1 MNFYF
6 YKVSSQAQNYPYL
19 DLTRYRCN
27 NGWNLYLDKG
37 WTKTENYFYKGEK
50 SSYCKIYVD
59 PVVRI
64 ETNKLRD
71 FPIYHNE
78 TEISNFKKLDNI
90 VPVDGV
96 VEVDQDI
103 KIQYQKG
110 FYPRIATK
118 PISFKDCHDILYDA
132 VIENVGTFASMN
144 KRPVYIPKQGG
155 IDTLTVRSVFDF
167 LGVDY
172 QIFDL
177 PKEAPVP
184 SSLKAELAKN
194 YWGFNQV
201 EEKENAVIVTG
212 FYGDEWVLRNPY
224 YVHALLSSRGIN
236 LTSEFDGRTSCYMKN
251 YFEHYREKCSQ
262 DPNITVEE
270 LISQI
275 CNDFQIWH
283 VNDTR
288 YFSPLKHESLIDLLT
303 ADSETVIEQITD
315 AKLSKSIIE
324 KCSPGLLDLVDST
337 KNKHDPDYFWPA

>member
-1 MNFYF
+1 MNFACTRTDTGSRYF
-6 YKVSSQAQNYPYL
+6 DFEKYQAK
-19 DLTRYRCN
+19 
-27 NGWNLYLDKG
+27 NGWFLYLDKG
-37 WTKTENYFYKGEK
+37 WINTENYFYKGEK

-71 FPIYHNE
+71 FPIYHNQ

-96 VEVDQDI
+96 VEIDQDI
-103 KIQYQKG
+103 TIQYQQG

-118 PISFKDCHDILYDA
+118 PISFKDCHDILFDA
-132 VIENVGTFASMN
+132 LIENVGTFASMN
-144 KRPVYIPKQGG
+144 KRPVYIPVQGG

-167 LGVDY
+167 LSVDY
-172 QIFDL
+172 QTFDL

-184 SSLKAELAKN
+184 SSLKAELSKN

-224 YVHALLSSRGIN
+224 YVHVLLSSRGIN
-236 LTSEFDGRTSCYMKN
+236 LAAEFDRRPSCYMKK
-251 YFEHYREKCSQ
+251 YFEHYREKCNH
-262 DPNITVEE
+262 DTNTTIDE

-283 VNDTR
+283 LNNTR
-288 YFSPLKHESLIDLLT
+288 LLSPLKHESLIDLLT
-303 ADSETVIEQITD
+303 ADSETVIEQVTD
-315 AKLSKSIIE
+315 AKLSRSIIE
-324 KCSPGLLDLVDST
+324 KCNPKLIELINDT
-337 KNKHDPDYFWPA
+337 KNQYDPDYFLPY

>member
-1 MNFYF
+1 MNFACTQTDTGSRYF
-6 YKVSSQAQNYPYL
+6 DFEKYQAK
-19 DLTRYRCN
+19 
-27 NGWNLYLDKG
+27 NGWFLYLDKG

-71 FPIYHNE
+71 FPIYHNQ

-96 VEVDQDI
+96 VEIDQDI
-103 KIQYQKG
+103 TIQYQQG

-118 PISFKDCHDILYDA
+118 PISFKDCHDILFDA
-132 VIENVGTFASMN
+132 LIENVGTFASMN
-144 KRPVYIPKQGG
+144 KRPVYIPVQGG

-167 LGVDY
+167 LSVDY
-172 QIFDL
+172 QTFDL

-184 SSLKAELAKN
+184 SSLKAELSKN

-224 YVHALLSSRGIN
+224 YVHVLLSSRGIN
-236 LTSEFDGRTSCYMKN
+236 LAAEFDRRPSCYMKK
-251 YFEHYREKCSQ
+251 YFEHYREKCGHET
-262 DPNITVEE
+262 NITVEE
-270 LISQI
+270 LIAQM

-283 VNDTR
+283 LDNTR
-288 YFSPLKHESLIDLLT
+288 YLSPLKHESLIDLLT
-303 ADSETVIEQITD
+303 ADSETVIDQVTD
-315 AKLSKSIIE
+315 ARLSRSIIE
-324 KCSPGLLDLVDST
+324 KCNPKLIELINDT
-337 KNKHDPDYFWPA
+337 KNQYDPYYFLPY